1 MGKYISFIIAVVI
14 VVTITFYFSQT
25 HGQKIFRDRPLS
37 LSPDDPRV
45 FDSRLKVE
53 QVVKGLDLPTT
64 MAFLGP
70 DDFLVLEKDKG
81 TVMRV
86 LNGKILDEPVLDV

>member
-1 MGKYISFIIAVVI
+1 MGKYISLIIAVIII
-14 VVTITFYFSQT
+14 VTFTFYFSHT
-25 HGQKIFRDRPLS
+25 YGQKILRERPFS

-53 QVVKGLDLPTT
+53 QVVDGLELPTT

-70 DDFLVLEKDKG
+70 DDFLVMEKDKG

-86 LNGKILDEPVLDV
+86 LTEKV